1 MENRKHSWRMEIN
14 VLMAAI
20 KWSHHL
26 REWLF
31 CCTFAVEMACRVAND
46 ILIPEIRRLL
56 AEGHEVCFTPQGESM
71 RPWIEG
77 GRDSVVLRRMT
88 RAARRGDIVLAQ
100 SVGGRYVLHRVLR
113 IEAEGTHIVLMG
125 DGNLQGEEVCTQAD
139 IVGVVVRIEN
149 RHGHRKPLMR
159 GLLWQWLLPFRPTLL
174 WLYRKTVWRIIKRC
188 NA

>member
-1 MENRKHSWRMEIN
+1 MSNYMEIN

-20 KWSHHL
+20 KWHYHL

-46 ILIPEIRRLL
+46 ILIPEIKRLL

-100 SVGGRYVLHRVLR
+100 SAGGRYVLHRVLR
-113 IEAEGTHIVLMG
+113 IEPAGTIVLMG

-139 IVGVVVRIEN
+139 IVGIVMHIEN
-149 RHGHRKPLMR
+149 RRGHRKPLTR
-159 GLLWQWLLPFRPTLL
+159 GRLWQWLLPFRPTLL
-174 WLYRKTVWRIIKRC
+174 WLYRKTFWRIIKRC